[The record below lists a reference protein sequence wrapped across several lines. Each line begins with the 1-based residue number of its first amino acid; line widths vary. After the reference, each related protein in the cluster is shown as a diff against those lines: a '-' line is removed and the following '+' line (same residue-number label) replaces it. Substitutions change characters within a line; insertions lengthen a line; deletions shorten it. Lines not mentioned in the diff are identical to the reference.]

1 MRSATLTAGVPAS
14 NNNVYRRVRFSAFDQ
29 VAVIDLAARD
39 GGRGTT
45 TVICRDIEMPRAR
58 EHAKADRVACPAD
71 FPPAAGLSPDRDIA
85 TAQAVVEYLKKE
97 NVTTVK
103 AGRSLPLLYADL
115 CKAAGIT
122 VECDPML
129 GVLERRAK
137 QPWEVDALREAQ
149 RITEG
154 AIELAC
160 RLIGRASVRSDS
172 VLMHDGA
179 PLTSERVNML
189 IDLWLLER
197 GFTSPGNIVAQPPHS
212 FDCHH
217 AGTGELRTGVL
228 TIVDIFPRSKA
239 TLFNGDC
246 TRSVVH
252 GKVPAPVAAMHKAVV
267 EAKAASIAA
276 TRAGVTGEAV
286 HLAGMK
292 VLEKHG
298 FTRALAPDNAPVD
311 FCSMQHGTGHGIG
324 LDLKEPPLIEMGAP
338 ALVPGDA
345 VTIEPG
351 LYHKTHGGI
360 RIEDMV
366 IVRENGCDN
375 LNTLPEGLTWE

>member
-1 MRSATLTAGVPAS
+1 MRSAVLTAGVPAS

-29 VAVIDLAARD
+29 VAVIDLPASA
-39 GGRGTT
+39 GGKGST

-58 EHAKADRVACPAD
+58 EHARADRVACPAD
-71 FPPAAGLSPDRDIA
+71 FAPAGGLSPDRDLA
-85 TAQAVVEYLKKE
+85 TAQGVVEFLRREKIE
-97 NVTTVK
+97 RVT
-103 AGRSLPLLYADL
+103 AGRSLPLYYADM
-115 CKAAGIT
+115 CAKAGIV

-149 RITEG
+149 RVTEG
-154 AIELAC
+154 AIEMAC

-172 VLMHDGA
+172 VLMHEGS

-197 GFTSPGNIVAQPPHS
+197 GFTSPGNIVAQAPHA

-217 AGTGELRTGVL
+217 AGTGELRTGLPV
-228 TIVDIFPRSKA
+228 IVDIFPRSKA

-246 TRSVVH
+246 TRTVLH
-252 GKVPAPVAAMHKAVV
+252 GKIPAPVAAMHAAVK

-286 HLAGMK
+286 HLAGMA
-292 VLEKHG
+292 VIERHG
-298 FTRALAPDNAPVD
+298 FKRALAPENAPTD

-351 LYHKTHGGI
+351 LYHKTHGGL

-366 IVRENGCDN
+366 IVREGGCEN
-375 LNTLPEGLTWE
+375 LNRLPDGLTWA